1 MSDRD
6 VESWGNVRRTAKE
19 EGGEG
24 ERKKAKLTKLVTSE
38 ALPGRTSK
46 EKIEKIV
53 RLGSIHK
60 REALVDLL
68 GRALSCV

>member
-6 VESWGNVRRTAKE
+6 VESWGNVRRTTKE

-46 EKIEKIV
+46 EKIV